1 VTGTINLVKRIHG
14 PVARLGVPSEDGR
27 QLDPAGAMLPAEP
40 VPIMALPPGRQPRP
54 DHGGAVLVGRGRFV
68 IRGDL
73 LLVDGRLADVQ
84 LRVPA
89 GRYACGLDMR
99 FADGDVET
107 VGGVV
112 VFHSWVP
119 IGVTLHLDRPGGN
132 GFAGLDLLE
141 VSES

>member
-1 VTGTINLVKRIHG
+1 MTSTINLVKRIHG

-27 QLDPAGAMLPAEP
+27 QLDPAGAMLPTEP
-40 VPIMALPPGRQPRP
+40 VPIMALPPRREPRP
-54 DHGGAVLVGRGRFV
+54 DHGGAVLVGRGRFL
-68 IRGDL
+68 IRGGL

-99 FADGDVET
+99 FADGDMEV
-107 VGGVV
+107 VDGVM

-119 IGVTLHLDRPGGN
+119 IGVTLHLGGPGGN
-132 GFAGLDLLE
+132 AFAGLDLLE
-141 VSES
+141 VTES